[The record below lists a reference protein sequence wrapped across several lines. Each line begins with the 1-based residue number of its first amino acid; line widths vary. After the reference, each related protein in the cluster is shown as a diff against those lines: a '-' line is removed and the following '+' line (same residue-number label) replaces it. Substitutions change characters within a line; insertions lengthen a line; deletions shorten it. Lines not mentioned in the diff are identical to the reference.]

1 MLSTEDTRSIY
12 LFLFNKL
19 PTRNRFEPPRAAAP
33 GRFCA
38 RGCDLWV
45 ERRRCPIYYVLRERM
60 RFDAEQ
66 EVLESVFVEMD
77 PILHGFH
84 GVLVELV
91 GAGRGTC
98 SWRPPP
104 ARVIAS

>member
-1 MLSTEDTRSIY
+1 
-12 LFLFNKL
+12 
-19 PTRNRFEPPRAAAP
+19 
-33 GRFCA
+33 
-38 RGCDLWV
+38 
-45 ERRRCPIYYVLRERM
+45 M